1 MHRRQVPVEATVS
14 PSQRDIYR
22 ALKYANDARAVK
34 RAVVLSSTRPLGRR
48 IARRAYGKATGRLA
62 RRWFG

>member
-1 MHRRQVPVEATVS
+1 VS